1 MLLFHITLLFLSSFA
16 YAQFNFFGDMFGQQH
31 QQQQQRPAGA
41 SHWAQHLESGGHNFM
56 PYDQLNLIMKPS
68 VPCSHYLCP
77 DTHACVETP
86 ASCPCPNEQDVKC
99 LIPDAVDR
107 GGATVICVRGET
119 DCKEVEKLQKRF
131 SK

>member
-41 SHWAQHLESGGHNFM
+41 SHWAQHLE
-56 PYDQLNLIMKPS
+56 S